1 MGFSINL
8 GKSEIVMVGEV
19 QNIQGLAN
27 NHGCRITSL
36 PMKYLG
42 LPLGVP
48 FKAKSIWDP
57 ISERMQRRLV
67 GRKNLS
73 DKRGQ
78 PQTHQEYAFEP
89 SYLFFFSFPKY
100 SRSRK

>member
-1 MGFSINL
+1 LGFSINL
-8 GKSEIVMVGEV
+8 GKSKIVMVGEI

-27 NHGCRITSL
+27 DCGCRITSL

-67 GRKNLS
+67 GRKRIYLTKEGGLRLIKSMLS
-73 DKRGQ
+73 SL
-78 PQTHQEYAFEP
+78 PNFF
-89 SYLFFFSFPKY
+89 LFSQI
-100 SRSRK
+100 